1 MLFSLVLPLL
11 AGALGV
17 LQNAVNRRFADS
29 LSLPFAL
36 VVNSVVLLVASG
48 VLYGAVRVWPADSL
62 PEIFRPR
69 APWGEISPSHLLPGL
84 FGFTIITVLP
94 WAIQRVGAT
103 RVFIGIVV
111 AQIAVSLL
119 WDLLAENLPL
129 SPARVLGATLALAG
143 AVVASLR

>member
-17 LQNAVNRRFADS
+17 LQNAVNRKFADS

-36 VVNSVVLLVASG
+36 VVNSLVLLAASC
-48 VLYGAVRVWPADSL
+48 VLYGALRAWPAESL

-69 APWGEISPSHLLPGL
+69 ANWGGVSLAHLLPGL

-94 WAIQRVGAT
+94 WAIQRAGAT

-119 WDLLAENLPL
+119 WDVFAENLAL
-129 SPARVLGATLALAG
+129 SPTRIFGAALALVG

>member
-1 MLFSLVLPLL
+1 MLFSLVFPLL

-17 LQNAVNRRFADS
+17 LQNAVNRKLADS
-29 LSLPFAL
+29 LGLPFAL
-36 VVNSVVLLVASG
+36 VVNSLVLLAASCA
-48 VLYGAVRVWPADSL
+48 LYFALRSWPPESL

-69 APWGEISPSHLLPGL
+69 ANWGAPSLPHLLPGL

-111 AQIAVSLL
+111 AQLAVSLL
-119 WDLLAENLPL
+119 WDVFAENLAL
-129 SPARVLGATLALAG
+129 SPTRIAGAALALAG
-143 AVVASLR
+143 ALVASLR